1 MTLCTQQPD
10 RPMPSDTAAWGAK
23 QLRPDDPYRRIGDEL
38 YPSLYDLYAEEYIGV
53 PAPKGL
59 TPVDLALIVAL
70 GAQADLTIDAAAERL
85 RTDLAWKYALHLPL
99 DHSGCTG
106 DALWR
111 FVKRMERPHSPQRVP
126 FGFILE
132 MVRMA
137 FSPGRAT
144 P

>member
-1 MTLCTQQPD
+1 MFLKQQPP
-10 RPMPSDTAAWGAK
+10 REMSPEIAAWGA
-23 QLRPDDPYRRIGDEL
+23 QVLPPDDPYRRIGDEL
-38 YPSLYDLYAEEYIGV
+38 YPSLYNLYAEEFVGV

-59 TPVDLALIVAL
+59 TPVDLAFLVAL
-70 GAQADLTIDAAAERL
+70 GGQADLTVDAAAERL

-99 DHSGCTG
+99 DHPGCTG

-126 FGFILE
+126 FDFIIE

-137 FSPGRAT
+137 FTPRRAA

>member
-1 MTLCTQQPD
+1 
-10 RPMPSDTAAWGAK
+10 MPPDTAAWGAK
-23 QLRPDDPYRRIGDEL
+23 VLLPDDPYRRIGDEVYATL
-38 YPSLYDLYAEEYIGV
+38 YQLYAEEFVGV

-59 TPVDLALIVAL
+59 TPVDLAFVVAL
-70 GAQADLTIDAAAERL
+70 GGQNDLTVDAAAERL

-99 DHSGCTG
+99 DHPGCSGH
-106 DALWR
+106 ALWR

-137 FSPGRAT
+137 FLPRRSPS
-144 P
+144 